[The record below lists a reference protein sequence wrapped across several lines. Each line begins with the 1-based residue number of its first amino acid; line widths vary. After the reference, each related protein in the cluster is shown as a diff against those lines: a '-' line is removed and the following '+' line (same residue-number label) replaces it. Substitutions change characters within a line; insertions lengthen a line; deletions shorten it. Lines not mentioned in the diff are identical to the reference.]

1 MMAQTRAGRSLPH
14 VLLPFCRRAEHSMSM
29 PAQAEKRWS
38 ADEAR
43 ALNEANPKHWPRY
56 EVIDGELLVSPAPRS
71 FHQDAVL
78 SLATRLHA
86 YTEAAHFGHT
96 MIGPA
101 DLELEPDST
110 VSPDLFVTTLV
121 NGRKPRDWKE
131 VDGLWLAIE
140 VLSPSTARYDRVVK
154 RAYFARNQVPEY
166 WVVDLDA
173 RLIERWSAGDERP
186 AVETATLTWTPIDGA
201 GALTIELP
209 AFFAEVCDS

>member
-1 MMAQTRAGRSLPH
+1 
-14 VLLPFCRRAEHSMSM
+14 MSM
-29 PAQAEKRWS
+29 PAAVKKRWS

-43 ALNEANPKHWPRY
+43 ALNEANSKHWPRY

-78 SLATRLHA
+78 LLARRLSDF
-86 YTEAAHFGHT
+86 TERTDFGHT

-110 VSPDLFVTTLV
+110 VSPDLFVTKLV
-121 NGRKPRDWKE
+121 NGRKPRNWIE
-131 VDGLWLAIE
+131 VGGLWLAVE

-154 RAYFARNQVPEY
+154 RKYFARSQVPEY

-173 RLIERWSAGDERP
+173 RLIERWRVGEDRP
-186 AVETATLTWTPIDGA
+186 VVDTNTLTWAPIDGA
-201 GALTIELP
+201 GALMIELP